1 MTGAGSLR
9 ERVTIERLDIAGDGA
24 GGQIETWT
32 PRVSVWAEVKPVRGR
47 EIVSGERI
55 VGAETYLV
63 TMRYRS
69 DIALSDRV
77 VWRGRALNINSV
89 QDRDMRR
96 KYLVIEAEYG
106 GI

>member
-9 ERVTIERLDIAGDGA
+9 ERVTIERLDIADDGA
-24 GGQIETWT
+24 GGQIETWV
-32 PRVSVWAEVKPVRGR
+32 RRADVWAEVKPVKGR

-55 VGAETYLV
+55 VGAETYLI
-63 TMRYRS
+63 TIRYRS
-69 DIALSDRV
+69 DIALSDRI
-77 VWRGRALNINSV
+77 VWRGKTLDIDSV
-89 QDRDMRR
+89 QNRDMRR